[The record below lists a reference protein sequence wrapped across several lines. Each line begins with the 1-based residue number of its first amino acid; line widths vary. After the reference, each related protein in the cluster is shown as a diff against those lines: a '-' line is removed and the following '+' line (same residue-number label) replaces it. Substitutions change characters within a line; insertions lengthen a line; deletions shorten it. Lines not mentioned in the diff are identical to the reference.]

1 MVWMRALSVW
11 VLILAVEFAHGVART
26 LWLLPRVG
34 DLPARQIGVVV
45 GSALILVIT
54 GLTVRWIAAVSRRQW
69 LAIGTL
75 WVALMLAA
83 EVVLGRFV
91 FAYPWSR
98 ITEDFDPSRGGVLGI
113 GMLVLLLAPLAM
125 AMARRLPGARR

>member
-11 VLILAVEFAHGVART
+11 ALILAVEFAHGVART
-26 LWLLPRVG
+26 LWMLPRVG
-34 DLPARQIGVVV
+34 DLPSRQIGVVV
-45 GSALILVIT
+45 GSALILLIT
-54 GLTVRWIAAVSRRQW
+54 GLTVRWIAAASRRQW

-83 EVVLGRFV
+83 EVALGRFA
-91 FAYPWSR
+91 FAFPWSR
-98 ITEDFDPSRGGVLGI
+98 ITEDFDPSRGGFLGI
-113 GMLVLLLAPLAM
+113 GMLVLLLGPLAM

>member
-11 VLILAVEFAHGVART
+11 ALILAVEFAHGVART

-34 DLPARQIGVVV
+34 DLPSRQIGVVV

-54 GLTVRWIAAVSRRQW
+54 WLTVRWIAAASRRQW
-69 LAIGTL
+69 LLIGTL

-98 ITEDFDPSRGGVLGI
+98 ITEDFDASRGGFLGI
-113 GMLVLLLAPLAM
+113 GMVVLLLAPLAM

>member
-11 VLILAVEFAHGVART
+11 ALILAAEFAHGVART
-26 LWLLPRVG
+26 LWLIPRVG
-34 DLPARQIGVVV
+34 DLPSRQIGVVV
-45 GSALILVIT
+45 GSALVLLMT
-54 GLTVRWIAAVSRRQW
+54 GLTVRWIAAASRRQW
-69 LAIGTL
+69 LAIGAL

-83 EVVLGRFV
+83 EVALGRFV

-98 ITEDFDPSRGGVLGI
+98 ITEDFDPTRGGFLGI

-125 AMARRLPGARR
+125 ARLRRLVRPQP

>member
-26 LWLLPRVG
+26 LWLIPRVG
-34 DLPARQIGVVV
+34 DLPSRQVGVVV
-45 GSALILVIT
+45 GSTLIVLIT
-54 GLTVRWIAAVSRRQW
+54 GLTVHWIAAASRRQW

-83 EVVLGRFV
+83 EVALGRCA

-98 ITEDFDPSRGGVLGI
+98 IAEDFDPSRGGFLSI
-113 GMLVLLLAPLAM
+113 GMLVLLLAPLSM
-125 AMARRLPGARR
+125 AIARRLPGARR

>member
-11 VLILAVEFAHGVART
+11 ALILAVEFAHGVART

-34 DLPARQIGVVV
+34 DLPSRQIGVVV

-54 GLTVRWIAAVSRRQW
+54 GLTVRWIAAASRRQW
-69 LAIGTL
+69 LLIGTL

-98 ITEDFDPSRGGVLGI
+98 ITEDFDLSRGGFLGI
-113 GMLVLLLAPLAM
+113 GMVVLLLAPLAM

>member
-11 VLILAVEFAHGVART
+11 ALILAVEFAHGVART

-34 DLPARQIGVVV
+34 DLPSRQIGVVI

-54 GLTVRWIAAVSRRQW
+54 GLTVRWIAAASRRQW
-69 LAIGTL
+69 LLIGTL
-75 WVALMLAA
+75 WVALMLTA
-83 EVVLGRFV
+83 EVALGRFV

-98 ITEDFDPSRGGVLGI
+98 ISEDFDAYRGGFLGI

>member
-11 VLILAVEFAHGVART
+11 ALILAVEFAHGVART

-34 DLPARQIGVVV
+34 DLPSRQIGVVV

-54 GLTVRWIAAVSRRQW
+54 WLTVRWIAAASRRQS
-69 LAIGTL
+69 LLIGTL

-83 EVVLGRFV
+83 EVTLGRFV

-98 ITEDFDPSRGGVLGI
+98 ITEDFDPSRGGFLSI
-113 GMLVLLLAPLAM
+113 GMLVLLLAPLSM
-125 AMARRLPGARR
+125 AIARRLPGARR